1 MAAGKKRT
9 ELYVGAFMFAGL
21 FLLGG
26 LILQFGKFRE
36 NLRGHYTIT
45 VVFDDASG
53 VIKGGE
59 VRMSGAV
66 IGKVA
71 SQPKLNEAVKVEVE
85 LTIDDKIK
93 IPAGSEFQ
101 IESATLLGDKLL
113 VIAPPKDRSK
123 GFIAPGSRIEGAG
136 LTGLE
141 ALQNNAEKIVEDVLG
156 IVKQAQ
162 ETFVKADEAVTDLR
176 SASGEIRT
184 AMDKVNTSLLAEPN
198 LRNFDTTLANL
209 ATTTARWEVTSAK
222 FDPTVEEA
230 RVAIE
235 SMRQAA
241 ADAHVTFNSVDN
253 AVREL
258 RPSFAKIPN
267 AVDEFS
273 SAMKETGGVMGG
285 IKRGKGLLGAL
296 AADNDVAVDV
306 KTFMHNLKDYGI
318 LRYKNTAEKNQDNR
332 QAPKKPEPKFSTPRR

>member
-9 ELYVGAFMFAGL
+9 EVYVGAFVFAGL

-26 LILQFGKFRE
+26 LVLQFGKFRE
-36 NLRGHYTIT
+36 NLGGHYMIT

-53 VIKGGE
+53 VIKGSE
-59 VRMSGAV
+59 VRMSGAP

-71 SQPKLNEAVKVEVE
+71 SLPKLNEAVKVEVE
-85 LTIDDKIK
+85 LTIHDKIQ
-93 IPAGSEFQ
+93 IPTGSEFQ

-113 VIAPPKDRSK
+113 VIVPPKDRSN
-123 GFIAPGSRIEGAG
+123 GFIAPGSRLEGAG

-141 ALQNNAEKIVEDVLG
+141 ALQNNAEQIVEDVMG
-156 IVKQAQ
+156 IVKQAE

-176 SASGEIRT
+176 SASEEIRA
-184 AMDKVNTSLLAEPN
+184 AMDKINTSLLAEAN

-209 ATTTARWEVTSAK
+209 ATTTARWDATSAK

-235 SMRQAA
+235 SVRQAA
-241 ADAHVTFNSVDN
+241 ADARVTIRSADD
-253 AVREL
+253 AIKGL
-258 RPSFAKIPN
+258 KPSLAKIPK

-273 SAMKETGGVMGG
+273 NAMNETGTVMRG
-285 IKRGKGLLGAL
+285 IHRGKGLLGAL
-296 AADNDVAVDV
+296 AADNEVAVDV

-318 LRYKNTAEKNQDNR
+318 LRYKNTAEKKGANQE
-332 QAPKKPEPKFSTPRR
+332 AEKKPAPRFATPRR

>member
-9 ELYVGAFMFAGL
+9 ELYVGAFVFAGL

-36 NLRGHYTIT
+36 NLSGHYMLT
-45 VVFDDASG
+45 VVFEDASG
-53 VIKGGE
+53 VIKGSE
-59 VRMSGAV
+59 VRMSGAM

-71 SQPKLNEAVKVEVE
+71 SLPQLNEAVKVEVE
-85 LTIDDKIK
+85 LTIKDKIQ
-93 IPAGSEFQ
+93 IPTGSEFQ

-113 VIAPPKDRSK
+113 VIVPPKDRSK

-141 ALQNNAEKIVEDVLG
+141 ALQNNAERIVEDVVE

-162 ETFVKADEAVTDLR
+162 ETLVKADEAVTDLR

-198 LRNFDTTLANL
+198 LRNFDSTLENL
-209 ATTTARWEVTSAK
+209 ASTTARWDATSAK

-235 SMRQAA
+235 SVRQAA
-241 ADAHVTFNSVDN
+241 ADARVTIKSADD
-253 AVREL
+253 AIRGL
-258 RPSFAKIPN
+258 KPSLAKIPK

-273 SAMKETGGVMGG
+273 SAMNETGGVMRG
-285 IKRGKGLLGAL
+285 INHGKGLLGAL

-318 LRYKNTAEKNQDNR
+318 LRYKNTAEKNQGGG
-332 QAPKKPEPKFSTPRR
+332 QAPKKAEPKFATPRR